1 MATMTP
7 GEALL
12 QSMAGIPARAK
23 VALDLQAE
31 IDTAARFLASAD
43 AVAPIITMLG
53 DGPSTWYSPP
63 PTALQFPRDHA
74 PHLGAPPEWYWIACN
89 LTVDGGQPD
98 EKIGVLLSMQRNQV
112 LDPIVQAAAGW
123 SVEEAQLLFSY
134 ATVVHSTAASQKS
147 YFRSPNLAWPPLGG
161 TTAMQADPFLFQCGA
176 DSYSGSVDV
185 LPLQV
190 SVRDNPPDGDPLIV
204 ELTLSSA
211 MEPQNAF
218 FLQGEDGFTPP
229 PRAGIYYSWPQ
240 LQVAGRVSVG
250 GQTYQVSGTG
260 WMDHEMM
267 YHPLAPPTGPAPTPP
282 ERWTPPPGIGGW
294 TFCIFNLDNGDALV
308 VAGFQEGPLLP
319 ALPAPYGFYLRPI
332 DGAWQ
337 KTAIEGLISMA
348 ALMPLLDDAMLPVSW
363 SGAFAA
369 TAGDMRPTFT
379 FETTPWIGDASF
391 LAVNQSVQG
400 EAPTDV
406 SLTLDAQPPGGAGP
420 KETLTGTGYC
430 ETVGYEPVGSFMR
443 RARAYLSASLGPG
456 AAKPD

>member
-147 YFRSPNLAWPPLGG
+147 YFRSPNLACAGMPSEVRS
-161 TTAMQADPFLFQCGA
+161 CG
-176 DSYSGSVDV
+176 STV
-185 LPLQV
+185 
-190 SVRDNPPDGDPLIV
+190 
-204 ELTLSSA
+204 T
-211 MEPQNAF
+211 
-218 FLQGEDGFTPP
+218 
-229 PRAGIYYSWPQ
+229 
-240 LQVAGRVSVG
+240 
-250 GQTYQVSGTG
+250 
-260 WMDHEMM
+260 
-267 YHPLAPPTGPAPTPP
+267 
-282 ERWTPPPGIGGW
+282 
-294 TFCIFNLDNGDALV
+294 DAH
-308 VAGFQEGPLLP
+308 
-319 ALPAPYGFYLRPI
+319 
-332 DGAWQ
+332 
-337 KTAIEGLISMA
+337 
-348 ALMPLLDDAMLPVSW
+348 PVS
-363 SGAFAA
+363 AF
-369 TAGDMRPTFT
+369 T
-379 FETTPWIGDASF
+379 
-391 LAVNQSVQG
+391 
-400 EAPTDV
+400 
-406 SLTLDAQPPGGAGP
+406 
-420 KETLTGTGYC
+420 
-430 ETVGYEPVGSFMR
+430 
-443 RARAYLSASLGPG
+443 
-456 AAKPD
+456 